1 MKRGLLLFLAVTS
14 ASASPL
20 AAPLAAQGGAPAR
33 FSSAARGE
41 ATALPEQ
48 PSFRLLRVAKWSTAA
63 LTAAAAGFG
72 LAAHSRADEL
82 YRELEKAC
90 VADPRAC
97 SERLPNGAY
106 ADPRL
111 EALYQDVLR
120 HDSRARLMLI
130 GSQIGVA
137 ATVLFFVLDLH
148 EDSTPPNIP
157 FDPRLLRLAP
167 GSRGGV
173 EVGVAVPVGPS

>member
-1 MKRGLLLFLAVTS
+1 MKRGLLLVLAVTS
-14 ASASPL
+14 AGASPL

-33 FSSAARGE
+33 FSSAAREE
-41 ATALPEQ
+41 AIALPEQ
-48 PSFRLLRVAKWSTAA
+48 PSFRPLRVAKWSTAV

-82 YRELEKAC
+82 YRQLEEAC
-90 VADPRAC
+90 AADPHAC
-97 SERLPNGAY
+97 SERLPDGAY
-106 ADPRL
+106 ADPEL

-120 HDSRARLMLI
+120 QDSRARLMLV

-137 ATVLFFVLDLH
+137 ATVLFFILDLR

-157 FDPRLLRLAP
+157 FDPQRLRLAP
-167 GSRGGV
+167 RSGGGV

>member
-1 MKRGLLLFLAVTS
+1 MKRGLLLLIAVTS
-14 ASASPL
+14 ASAPPL

-33 FSSAARGE
+33 FSSAAPDE
-41 ATALPEQ
+41 ATTQLEQ
-48 PSFRLLRVAKWSTAA
+48 PSFRPLRVAKWSSAV

-72 LAAHSRADEL
+72 LAAHSRADDL
-82 YRELEKAC
+82 YRQLEEAC
-90 VADPRAC
+90 AAEPGVC

-106 ADPRL
+106 ADPEL

-120 HDSRARLMLI
+120 HDSRARLLLV

-137 ATVLFFVLDLH
+137 ATVIFFILDLR
-148 EDSTPPNIP
+148 EDTTPPNIP
-157 FDPRLLRLAP
+157 FDPQRLRLAP

-173 EVGVAVPVGPS
+173 EVGLAVPVRTW